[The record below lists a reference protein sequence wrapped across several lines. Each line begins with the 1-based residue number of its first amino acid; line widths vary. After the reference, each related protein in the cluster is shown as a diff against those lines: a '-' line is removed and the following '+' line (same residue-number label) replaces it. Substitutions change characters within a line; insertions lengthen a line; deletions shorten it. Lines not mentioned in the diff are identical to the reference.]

1 MTKLLLIL
9 VLGGAIASGL
19 TAKSQPPLLID
30 AVQAPPPQPLDA
42 QR

>member
-1 MTKLLLIL
+1 MAKLLLIL
-9 VLGGAIASGL
+9 ALGGAVATGL

-30 AVQAPPPQPLDA
+30 NAASPPLDA